1 MTLRLDKYLT
11 EAGVGTRSE
20 VKKLVR
26 AKQITVNGVIV
37 TRPEAKVDEEDAVCL
52 RGERVQYAAF
62 EYYLFHK
69 PAGCVCATEDRDHK
83 TVMDYLT
90 DTIRSDL
97 FPVGERVQYAAFE
110 YYLFHK
116 PAGCV
121 CATEDRDH
129 KTVMD
134 YLTDTI
140 RSDLFPVGRLD
151 IDTEGLLLI
160 TNDGAL
166 AHELLSP
173 ARHVAKTYF
182 ARVRGIVTDSDVNLF
197 KNGIDIGEKKLTKPA
212 ALVILNTSAQEE
224 EAASASEIL
233 LTITEGKFHQVKR
246 MFAAVGKEV
255 LYLKRLSMGPLR
267 LDEKLRPGGYRALT
281 EEEIAMLKNGKWE
294 EEDE

>member
-20 VKKLVR
+20 VKKLIK

-37 TRPEAKVDEEDAVCL
+37 TRPEAKVDEGDAVCL
-52 RGERVQYAAF
+52 RGARVQYAAF

-69 PAGCVCATEDRDHK
+69 PAGCV
-83 TVMDYLT
+83 
-90 DTIRSDL
+90 S
-97 FPVGERVQYAAFE
+97 
-110 YYLFHK
+110 
-116 PAGCV
+116 
-121 CATEDRDH
+121 ATEDRDH

-182 ARVRGIVTDSDVNLF
+182 ARVRGIVTDADVNLF
-197 KNGIDIGEKKLTKPA
+197 KNGVDIGEKKLAKPA
-212 ALVILNTSAQEE
+212 ELVILNTFTQEG

-246 MFAAVGKEV
+246 MFAA
-255 LYLKRLSMGPLR
+255 
-267 LDEKLRPGGYRALT
+267 
-281 EEEIAMLKNGKWE
+281 
-294 EEDE
+294 